1 MTLNVSKRNIWI
13 WPKYSFNK
21 NEVWSKLFR
30 QRFIEAKI
38 ELERLKVEEEKE
50 LERELTRKKFEK
62 FRHPAIMRDFL
73 PSRMFRK

>member
-1 MTLNVSKRNIWI
+1 M

-38 ELERLKVEEEKE
+38 ELERLKAEEQKE
-50 LERELTRKKFEK
+50 LDRKVAKIKIEK

-73 PSRMFRK
+73 PSRIFRK